1 MPTDRDYKILSD
13 ESYEVDSNK
22 NDQPWEKGDIL
33 SNSKLSTDYKV
44 LQVKDNKENGMQ
56 AMAVAPIKNGKPDT
70 SQVVI
75 AFAGANADDDLD
87 VLTDAQTVG
96 LNKDTLTTSTRV
108 EVPFNPNKPSDR
120 YVTNTKIVDAQ
131 SVTALQ
137 FADEIRKK
145 YPNASIST
153 TGHSLGEYLALLVAA
168 ENKWLNVGFNGPDPY
183 GILSNEAKE
192 WVKNNPGWLTNFR
205 NRGDA
210 IGNLMG
216 NGTGAG
222 IKISLAMGLNPL
234 KGAFHSLTTWK
245 FDDKGRLIIPKNDYN
260 KKAIQQESERQLMQQ
275 FVMGMVVLQE
285 LKAKFQAS
293 GGGLST
299 NEKIYLEDS
308 QALAVIQLASS
319 EFELAMTNTIKIY
332 QEGMLDLE
340 KLWQQCVSKARSE
353 ASDLSHGEIMEML
366 HSVNCTESTMVT
378 LPNEEFREKI
388 AKAKQMS
395 EKFTRLV
402 SEIKSKLAELVQRDQ
417 ELARQLG

>member
-1 MPTDRDYKILSD
+1 MISDRDYKVLANNA
-13 ESYEVDSNK
+13 YEVDKEK
-22 NDQPWEKGDIL
+22 NDNPIRENRVIEVRDSNEKIV
-33 SNSKLSTDYKV
+33 NEYKV
-44 LQVKDNKENGMQ
+44 LKVHDNEIENGMQ

-75 AFAGANADDDLD
+75 AFAGTNADDGLD
-87 VLTDAQTVG
+87 ILTDTQTVG
-96 LNKDTLTTSTRV
+96 LNKDTLTTSV
-108 EVPFNPNKPSDR
+108 EVPSNSSK
-120 YVTNTKIVDAQ
+120 TETHKKIVDAQ

-216 NGTGAG
+216 NGTGAE

-234 KGAFHSLTTWK
+234 KGTFHNLSTWK

-308 QALAVIQLASS
+308 QALAVVQLASS
-319 EFELAMTNTIKIY
+319 EFELAMTNTIKMY

-340 KLWQQCVSKARSE
+340 KLWQKCVSKARNG
-353 ASDLSHGEIMEML
+353 ASDLSHGEIMETL

>member
-1 MPTDRDYKILSD
+1 M
-13 ESYEVDSNK
+13 
-22 NDQPWEKGDIL
+22 
-33 SNSKLSTDYKV
+33 
-44 LQVKDNKENGMQ
+44 
-56 AMAVAPIKNGKPDT
+56 
-70 SQVVI
+70 
-75 AFAGANADDDLD
+75 
-87 VLTDAQTVG
+87 
-96 LNKDTLTTSTRV
+96 
-108 EVPFNPNKPSDR
+108 
-120 YVTNTKIVDAQ
+120 
-131 SVTALQ
+131 
-137 FADEIRKK
+137 
-145 YPNASIST
+145 
-153 TGHSLGEYLALLVAA
+153 
-168 ENKWLNVGFNGPDPY
+168 
-183 GILSNEAKE
+183 SNEAKE

-216 NGTGAG
+216 NGTGAE

-234 KGAFHSLTTWK
+234 KGTFHNLSTWK

-308 QALAVIQLASS
+308 QALAVVQLASS
-319 EFELAMTNTIKIY
+319 EFELAMTNTIKMY

-340 KLWQQCVSKARSE
+340 KLWQQCVSKARNR
-353 ASDLSHGEIMEML
+353 ASDLSHGEIMETL
-366 HSVNCTESTMVT
+366 HSLNCTESTMVT